1 MQRPRRLGDMG
12 FGEEGSMSDKCI
24 GGCGKELTIMDNAA
38 SRETPNGRE
47 YLCLECLYEFA
58 RQHSFKKKKK
68 ELKRKP

>member
-1 MQRPRRLGDMG
+1 
-12 FGEEGSMSDKCI
+12 MSDKCI